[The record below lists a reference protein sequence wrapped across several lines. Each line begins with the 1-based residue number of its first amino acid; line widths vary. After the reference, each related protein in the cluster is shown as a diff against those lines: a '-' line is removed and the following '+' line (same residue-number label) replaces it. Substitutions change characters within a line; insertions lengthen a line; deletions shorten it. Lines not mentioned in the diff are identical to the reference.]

1 MKKILIILISLLCLT
16 SCKKDDS
23 KLILVTEAGFAPY
36 EYYEKGEVG
45 VDIDIAKEIAK
56 RLGKELVVKDI
67 AFDSI
72 INELNSSKADF
83 AAAGISITPEREEE
97 VDFSIEYALSKQVI
111 IVRKGYNKISTL
123 NDLSNK
129 TISVQLGSVADSY
142 VNKNYKNAK
151 IVSQKKYLTAAQDV
165 KSLKSDCLI
174 MDELPAKE
182 LVKSNT
188 DLEILNI
195 EVFTDKY
202 AIAVKKG
209 NTNLLNQINKI
220 LTDLIN
226 KEGGLSDK
234 WVEILFNREYFVYGA
249 SEGCWRIFLTFLLV
263 ALSIMFSKL

>member
-1 MKKILIILISLLCLT
+1 MKKILLILISLLCLT

-36 EYYEKGEVG
+36 EYYENGEVVG

-56 RLGKELVVKDI
+56 RLGKELIVKDI

-209 NTNLLNQINKI
+209 NTFLLNQINQI

-226 KEGGLSDK
+226 EGK
-234 WVEILFNREYFVYGA
+234 IEEYILNHT
-249 SEGCWRIFLTFLLV
+249 L
-263 ALSIMFSKL
+263 

>member
-1 MKKILIILISLLCLT
+1 MKKILLILISLLCLT

-23 KLILVTEAGFAPY
+23 KLILVTEAGCAPY
-36 EYYEKGEVG
+36 EYYEKGEVVG

-188 DLEILNI
+188 DLEILSI
-195 EVFTDKY
+195 EVCTDK
-202 AIAVKKG
+202 
-209 NTNLLNQINKI
+209 
-220 LTDLIN
+220 
-226 KEGGLSDK
+226 
-234 WVEILFNREYFVYGA
+234 
-249 SEGCWRIFLTFLLV
+249 
-263 ALSIMFSKL
+263 

>member
-1 MKKILIILISLLCLT
+1 MKKILLILISLLCLT

-36 EYYEKGEVG
+36 EYYENGEVVG

-188 DLEILNI
+188 DLEILSI

-209 NTNLLNQINKI
+209 NTFLLNQINQI
-220 LTDLIN
+220 LKDLIN
-226 KEGGLSDK
+226 EGK
-234 WVEILFNREYFVYGA
+234 IEEYILNHT
-249 SEGCWRIFLTFLLV
+249 L
-263 ALSIMFSKL
+263 

>member
-1 MKKILIILISLLCLT
+1 MKKILLILISLLCLT

-36 EYYEKGEVG
+36 EYYEKGEVVG

-97 VDFSIEYALSKQVI
+97 IDFSIEYALSKQVI
-111 IVRKGYNKISTL
+111 IARKGYNKISTL

-188 DLEILNI
+188 DLEILSI

-209 NTNLLNQINKI
+209 NTFLLNQINQI

-226 KEGGLSDK
+226 EGK
-234 WVEILFNREYFVYGA
+234 IEEYILNHT
-249 SEGCWRIFLTFLLV
+249 L
-263 ALSIMFSKL
+263 